1 MMKFRWIS
9 DTKDMEGIDN
19 IFAVTKVLAVTT
31 NFGKVDVEFTL
42 EASFTINGYRVTRQ
56 HFPGRFFPGKFCL

>member
-1 MMKFRWIS
+1 MIKFIWIS

-19 IFAVTKVLAVTT
+19 IFAVTKAFAGTT

-42 EASFTINGYRVTRQ
+42 EASFTINGYSNKVN
-56 HFPGRFFPGKFCL
+56 